1 MRSEFDPRV
10 LHNETNIYENKGRE
24 VSTVMT
30 NNEEG
35 NDSCYIYKSLFCT
48 YIVDGA
54 LAQPKISKT
63 SIMNSTKVQNPRHK
77 MQVALL
83 AEPKTPLESSVF
95 I

>member
-1 MRSEFDPRV
+1 M

-35 NDSCYIYKSLFCT
+35 NDSCKFLFCT
-48 YIVDGA
+48 YTVDGA

-63 SIMNSTKVQNPRHK
+63 STKII
-77 MQVALL
+77 
-83 AEPKTPLESSVF
+83 SSK
-95 I
+95 